1 MKKMFFMALV
11 AGSMLFTSCAKM
23 SPEATAAWNDFKEKA
38 ALVSTDEAVDQFE
51 SIEDYQAAFDA
62 AMNAGTEFGTNFDGK
77 VTQEIADSFATMS
90 QNLIAM
96 DQKVQAHFAEMAAAE
111 AEEEAEEGEEV
122 EE

>member
-1 MKKMFFMALV
+1 MCQDESR
-11 AGSMLFTSCAKM
+11 GSCCG
-23 SPEATAAWNDFKEKA
+23 TA
-38 ALVSTDEAVDQFE
+38 
-51 SIEDYQAAFDA
+51 
-62 AMNAGTEFGTNFDGK
+62 FGTNFDGK